1 MGTDGYN
8 ITIVVPSGHNVK
20 AYFAYDLAQMMIY
33 TAQHY
38 IKPGNLT
45 SLNIAWQV
53 GTYIHVARQ
62 ILADAA
68 MSVGSHYT
76 LFIDS
81 DMRFPPDALI
91 KLLLHAKPM
100 VGVNYSSRTTPSRF
114 VAIKK
119 VTGPDGSAGEIL
131 RTTREVEGLE
141 EVEALGFGLVLIR
154 QDVFLALP
162 NPEEKPWFWF
172 EWTKGHT
179 GKKIMIGEDVHF
191 CKLVREAGF
200 KILVD
205 HDLSRQV
212 IHIGDHYY
220 SVEHALAFEDEA

>member
-1 MGTDGYN
+1 MDGYN
-8 ITIVVPSGHNVK
+8 ITVVVPSGTEVK

-38 IKPGNLT
+38 LKPGNL
-45 SLNIAWQV
+45 SELNVAFQV
-53 GTYIHVARQ
+53 ATYIHSARQ

-68 MSVGSHYT
+68 LNIGSHYT

-91 KLLLHAKPM
+91 KLLLHGKPM
-100 VGVNYSSRTTPSRF
+100 VGVNYSSRTLPARF
-114 VAIKK
+114 IAIKK
-119 VTGPDGSAGEIL
+119 VSGDDGEPGEIL
-131 RTTREVEGLE
+131 KTTPASAGLE
-141 EVEALGFGLVLIR
+141 PVEAVGFGLVLIR

-162 NPEEKPWFWF
+162 NPADLPWFWF
-172 EWTKGHT
+172 DWIKGSN
-179 GKKIMIGEDVHF
+179 GRNMQIGEDVHF

-200 KILVD
+200 EIMVD

-212 IHIGDHYY
+212 SHIGDHYFTI
-220 SVEHALAFEDEA
+220 EHPLACEDLDED